1 MVYITTLN
9 SEALEIQSQIENSFT
24 RGTASVLILPF
35 DNFKQTGKKSPSWQ
49 AGYCYR
55 HATIGARKKTWHSDD
70 VLTDFLELFC
80 LIFIENWQVPQLWTE
95 KDLVIRGSDHSGV
108 RFWVISVGK
117 SLKPAGMLAEG
128 KEILVWIL

>member
-1 MVYITTLN
+1 MLQARYN
-9 SEALEIQSQIENSFT
+9 
-24 RGTASVLILPF
+24 RGE
-35 DNFKQTGKKSPSWQ
+35 
-49 AGYCYR
+49 
-55 HATIGARKKTWHSDD
+55 KKTWHSDD
-70 VLTDFLELFC
+70 ILTDFLELFC